1 MSRRPAILAVD
12 AGGSKTDVA
21 LLRRDGTLLGAVR
34 VHSNEIDGRTWLL
47 QPSIEERHLVPVG
60 VAIQG
65 AARQAGI
72 DPDHL
77 PVADLG
83 VFCLAGADLP
93 ADDRRLLRWLRSNGW
108 TETEVL
114 RNDTFAV
121 LRAGTDRPWGV
132 GVVCGYGTNCSAVAP
147 DGRITRFPAI
157 GPISGDWGGG
167 GDLGGLAA
175 WHAVRSE
182 DGRGRK
188 TALERAVP
196 AHFGLK
202 RPRQLMEAIYFGRI
216 DEQRLAEIAPVLFE
230 VAIQGDA
237 VAREVVERQA
247 DEVVTMAGTAIRR
260 LRMQRLD
267 VRVVLGGG
275 VFRTEDHA
283 FFDRIRSGLREI
295 APAAEVRVLTAPP
308 VAGAAM
314 MGLDTLGASK
324 GALARVR
331 RSLTHERLEPQTLAR
346 RKER

>member
-1 MSRRPAILAVD
+1 VSRRPAILAVD

-21 LLRRDGTLLGAVR
+21 LLRRDGTLMGAAR

-47 QPSIEERHLVPVG
+47 QPSIEERQLVPVG

-314 MGLDTLGASK
+314 MGLDKLGASK

-331 RSLTHERLEPQTLAR
+331 RSLTHERLGPQTLAR

>member
-1 MSRRPAILAVD
+1 
-12 AGGSKTDVA
+12 
-21 LLRRDGTLLGAVR
+21 
-34 VHSNEIDGRTWLL
+34 
-47 QPSIEERHLVPVG
+47 VG
-60 VAIQG
+60 VEL
-65 AARQAGI
+65 AGRRI
-72 DPDHL
+72 SKKQQRL
-77 PVADLG
+77 PVAELG
-83 VFCLAGADLP
+83 VFCLAGADRP

-108 TETEVL
+108 TQSEIL

-121 LRAGTDRPWGV
+121 LRAGTDRSWGV

-167 GDLGGLAA
+167 GELGGLAN

-216 DEQRLAEIAPVLFE
+216 DDQRLAELAPVLFQ
-230 VAIQGDA
+230 VAIEGDA
-237 VAREVVERQA
+237 VAREIVDRQA
-247 DEVVTMAGTAIRR
+247 DEVVTLAGTAIRR

-267 VRVVLGGG
+267 VHVVLGGG
-275 VFRTEDHA
+275 IFSNDDHA
-283 FFDRIRSGLREI
+283 FFDRIGAGLREV

-314 MGLDTLGASK
+314 IGLDRLGAPK
-324 GALARVR
+324 AAQARVR
-331 RSLTHERLEPQTLAR
+331 RSLTHERLGTQTLAR